1 MQQRK
6 DFEAGKFQ
14 QHISLAWF
22 PGLFRLEFVRDI
34 TLLSS

>member
-6 DFEAGKFQ
+6 GFEAGKFQ

-22 PGLFRLEFVRDI
+22 PGLFGLEFVGDII
-34 TLLSS
+34 TLSS